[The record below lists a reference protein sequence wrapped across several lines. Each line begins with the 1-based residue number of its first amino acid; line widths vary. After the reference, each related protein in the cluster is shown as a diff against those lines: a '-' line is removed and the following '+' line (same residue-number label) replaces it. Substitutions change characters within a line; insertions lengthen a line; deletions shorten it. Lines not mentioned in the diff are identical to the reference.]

1 MRHQKSGRKFSR
13 TSAHRK
19 AMFSNMVASLVIH
32 ERIETTSP
40 KAKELSRLADRTIS
54 WGTSVA
60 DLTTKDRAKL
70 SADERQQVVHA
81 QRMAR
86 RVLKQPD
93 ALHKLFHEIAPRF
106 GDRPG
111 GFTRVL
117 PTRVRP
123 GDAAPMSFVELTA
136 AAEAPKAKKAEPEKP
151 DAKAPKAKV
160 TAKGKKA
167 AAAEAPP
174 TEKGEPAKKKPAK
187 AKKQPE
193 E

>member
-60 DLTTKDRAKL
+60 GLTTKDRAKL
-70 SADERQQVVHA
+70 SPIERQKVVHA

-111 GFTRVL
+111 GYTRVL

-136 AAEAPKAKKAEPEKP
+136 AAEAPPKKAEPDKA
-151 DAKAPKAKV
+151 DAKAKK
-160 TAKGKKA
+160 TKKA
-167 AAAEAPP
+167 AAAEAPA
-174 TEKGEPAKKKPAK
+174 EKPAKKKPAAAK

>member
-60 DLTTKDRAKL
+60 GLTTKDRAKL

-136 AAEAPKAKKAEPEKP
+136 AAEAPKAKKAEPEKA
-151 DAKAPKAKV
+151 DAKAKK
-160 TAKGKKA
+160 TKKA
-167 AAAEAPP
+167 AAGEAPP
-174 TEKGEPAKKKPAK
+174 AKKDEPAKNKPAK

>member
-93 ALHKLFHEIAPRF
+93 ALHKLFHEIAPRY

-136 AAEAPKAKKAEPEKP
+136 AAEAPKAKKAEPEKA
-151 DAKAPKAKV
+151 DAKATK
-160 TAKGKKA
+160 AKGKKA
-167 AAAEAPP
+167 AADAPAAK
-174 TEKGEPAKKKPAK
+174 TDEPAKKKPAK